1 MRCWMSASS
10 GAPTTTATFS
20 EGKLRH
26 LTLCTFSAAWFSI
39 DGSLTTSTTI
49 CPAPRTFCSERKQ
62 ARQLA
67 RVAEMGVAW
76 S

>member
-10 GAPTTTATFS
+10 GAPTTATLS
-20 EGKLRH
+20 EGYCD
-26 LTLCTFSAAWFSI
+26 TCVCTFSAAWFSM

-49 CPAPRTFCSERKQ
+49 CPMPRTFCSECSR
-62 ARQLA
+62 RGSSPG
-67 RVAEMGVAW
+67 AEIGVAW